1 MTMNFKIS
9 WTLQKF
15 LISLNSI
22 LTNSYNTWLTHFVH
36 MSFYLPVAKLPQKQC
51 YLNGQEIFISCP
63 EVPCE
68 WGEHLNGALI
78 FLFVLF
84 SLKWGL
90 PCMKRA
96 RSVRSFMSIFKKQGF
111 FFFFYTADL
120 KWVRVWGVNVLWMNT
135 LHQALGWKL
144 HTNSCLKGLNISQ
157 AEQDRHIAQVYGY
170 TEQGALKGPEE
181 WGRWSNQCVLH

>member
-96 RSVRSFMSIFKKQGF
+96 RSVRSFMSIFKKLGF
-111 FFFFYTADL
+111 FFFL
-120 KWVRVWGVNVLWMNT
+120 
-135 LHQALGWKL
+135 LHSWPEVGE
-144 HTNSCLKGLNISQ
+144 GLRSKCIMDEHS
-157 AEQDRHIAQVYGY
+157 APGLRLEVTHKFMP
-170 TEQGALKGPEE
+170 QGA
-181 WGRWSNQCVLH
+181 